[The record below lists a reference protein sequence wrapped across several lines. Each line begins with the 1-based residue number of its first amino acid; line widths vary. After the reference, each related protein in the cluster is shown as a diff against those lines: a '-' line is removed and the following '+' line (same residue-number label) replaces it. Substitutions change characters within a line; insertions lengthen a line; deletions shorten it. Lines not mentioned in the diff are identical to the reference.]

1 MPLQRSRYD
10 GITIVSTMQQCIIN
24 NINKNKPEIYSK
36 QSIKQSLQ
44 IFIKLCQVCKF
55 LNY

>member
-10 GITIVSTMQQCIIN
+10 DVTIVSTMQQCIIN

-36 QSIKQSLQ
+36 QSVQAFKSL
-44 IFIKLCQVCKF
+44 LNYVKF
-55 LNY
+55 LNF